1 MNAIISYKVRKM
13 AKGFLPFYLFALL
26 PFMTS
31 CSDFLEIEPLN
42 EIVLENF
49 WNEKADVND
58 IIAGCY
64 SGMQSDAMIRRMII
78 WGEARSENIGA
89 GLNSTNDANLLNV
102 LNENI
107 MATNGY
113 TTWDGFYN
121 IINRCNTVIKYAPQ
135 VAANDPSYTESELQ
149 ANIAEMVALRSLC
162 YFYLIR
168 TFRDVPY
175 STEAFT
181 DDDQKFDLPATKFDT
196 VLDSLINDLENVK
209 DQAVKYYPTTTPLY
223 QTGRITQDAIHAMLC
238 EMYLWKKDYQKCIY
252 YADLVINSKKTIA
265 EEIIAQGGS
274 LGYYSGITG
283 SGTSAFERYNGYPLV
298 SEVIMSGVYGN
309 AYSTLFGYD
318 VESERAQARQ
328 EIIFQLVFKDDPVGN
343 SMPSNSAINTFYGNA
358 SVARGYLAPSDYLF
372 DDIAKE
378 SGRTIFADKN
388 KNIDARMYESC
399 NKFFK
404 SINKYTTTS
413 VQISA
418 AGTSSSPSN
427 ISYFNIYSDGNNG
440 ANWVIYRLTDIMLLK
455 AEALTQTMREGSD
468 NETIAYNTP
477 ILAQAFSLVNAIN
490 KRAVCQTTLQDT
502 LVATDYSTKAQ
513 MEELV
518 LQERQREL
526 MFEGKRW
533 YDLVR
538 RSQRDGNTQTLVNAA
553 LRKVTSGG
561 SLIQNKLTKMDA
573 IYWPYNNDEIK
584 VNKNLVQNP
593 AFSSGED
600 NNYQKTN

>member
-1 MNAIISYKVRKM
+1 MITKINNILLRK
-13 AKGFLPFYLFALL
+13 AGLVCCGIVTILGLF
-26 PFMTS
+26 TS
-31 CSDFLEIEPLN
+31 CDKFLDIEPLN
-42 EIVLENF
+42 EIVQDNF
-49 WNEKADVND
+49 WNEKADVD
-58 IIAGCY
+58 GIIAGCY
-64 SGMQSDAMIRRMII
+64 SGLQSDALVRRMII

-89 GLNSTNDANLLNV
+89 GLNSTDDANLMNV

-107 MATNGY
+107 MATNDY
-113 TTWDGFYN
+113 TAWNGFYD

-135 VAANDPSYTESELQ
+135 VAASDPSYTESELQ

-181 DDDQKFDLPATKFDT
+181 DDDQKFDLPATKFDEI
-196 VLDSLINDLENVK
+196 LDMLINDLESVK
-209 DQAVKYYPTTTPLY
+209 GQAVKYYPTTTPLY

-252 YADLVINSKKTIA
+252 YADLVIASKKAMA
-265 EEIIAQGGS
+265 EEIQASGGG
-274 LGYYSGITG
+274 LGGLTYGSTG
-283 SGTSAFERYNGYPLV
+283 SGNGTFERFNGYPLV
-298 SEVIMSGVYGN
+298 NELVQSGYYGN
-309 AYSTLFGYD
+309 AYATLFGKD
-318 VESERAQARQ
+318 VELSTAQARQ
-328 EIIFQLVFKDDPVGN
+328 EIIFQLVFKDDPNNN
-343 SMPSNSAINTFYGNA
+343 SMPANSAVNVFYGNA
-358 SVARGYLAPSDYLF
+358 SVLRGYLAPSDYLI

-388 KNIDARMYESC
+388 KNIDARIYENC
-399 NKFFK
+399 NIAAK
-404 SINKYTTTS
+404 SISKFTT
-413 VQISA
+413 QRIIIQA
-418 AGTSSSPSN
+418 AGSTSKPTA
-427 ISYFNIYSDGNNG
+427 IAYEQIYSDGNNG
-440 ANWVIYRLTDIMLLK
+440 SNWIIYRLTDIMLLK
-455 AEALTQTMREGSD
+455 AEALVQTMREGSD
-468 NETIAYNTP
+468 NETVAYNKP
-477 ILAQAFSLVNAIN
+477 ILAQTFSLVNAVN

-502 LVATDYSTKAQ
+502 LVATDYNTKSQ

-538 RSQRDGNTQTLVNAA
+538 RSQRDGNTKTLINAV
-553 LRKVTSGG
+553 LRKVTTGG
-561 SLIQNKLTKMDA
+561 SFIQNKLTKMDA

-584 VNKNLVQNP
+584 VNKNLHQNS

-600 NNYQKTN
+600 GNYQKSN

>member
-1 MNAIISYKVRKM
+1 M
-13 AKGFLPFYLFALL
+13 AEGFLPFYLFTLL
-26 PFMTS
+26 PLLTG

-49 WNEKADVND
+49 WNEKADVD
-58 IIAGCY
+58 GIIAGCY
-64 SGMQSDAMIRRMII
+64 SGLQADGLVRRMII

-89 GLNSTNDANLLNV
+89 GLNSTDDANLLNV

-113 TTWDGFYN
+113 TSWDGFYN
-121 IINRCNTVIKYAPQ
+121 IINRCNTVIKYAPG
-135 VAANDPSYTESELQ
+135 VAATDPSYSESELR

-175 STEAFT
+175 STEAYT
-181 DDDQKFDLPATKFDT
+181 DDDQKFDLPATKFDA

-209 DQAVKYYPTTTPLY
+209 GQAVKYYPTTTPLY

-252 YADLVINSKKTIA
+252 YADLVIASKKAMA
-265 EEIIAQGGS
+265 EEILAMGGTS
-274 LGYYSGITG
+274 NYYGTTSGI
-283 SGTSAFERYNGYPLV
+283 GTNAFERYNGYPLV
-298 SEVIMSGVYGN
+298 NEQVMSGYYGN
-309 AYSTLFGYD
+309 AYGTLFGAD

-328 EIIFQLVFKDDPVGN
+328 EIIFQLVFKDDPNNN
-343 SMPSNSAINTFYGNA
+343 SMPANSAVNVFYGNA
-358 SVARGYLAPSDYLF
+358 SVARGYLAPSDYVL

-378 SGRTIFADKN
+378 SGRTIFADRN
-388 KNIDARMYESC
+388 KNIDARIYENC
-399 NKFFK
+399 NKAFK
-404 SINKYTTTS
+404 SINKYTSQS
-413 VQISA
+413 VLIQA
-418 AGTSSSPSN
+418 AGTSSSPTS
-427 ISYFNIYSDGNNG
+427 ITYGMIYTDGNNG
-440 ANWVIYRLTDIMLLK
+440 SNWVIYRLTDIMLLK
-455 AEALTQTMREGSD
+455 AEALAQTMREGSD
-468 NETIAYNTP
+468 NETIAFNAP
-477 ILAQAFSLVNAIN
+477 ILAQAFNLVSAVN
-490 KRAVCQTTLQDT
+490 KRAICQTNLQDT
-502 LVATDYSTKAQ
+502 LMPTDYNTKSQ
-513 MEELV
+513 IEELI

-538 RSQRDGNTQTLVNAA
+538 RSQRDGNTQILVNAA
-553 LRKVTSGG
+553 LRKVTTGS

-573 IYWPYNNDEIK
+573 IFWPYNNDEIK

-600 NNYQKTN
+600 NSYQKN

>member
-113 TTWDGFYN
+113 TSWDGFYN

-181 DDDQKFDLPATKFDT
+181 DDDQKFDLPATKFDA
-196 VLDSLINDLENVK
+196 VLDSLINDLERVK

-265 EEIIAQGGS
+265 ENIIAQGGS
-274 LGYYSGITG
+274 LGYHSGATG
-283 SGTSAFERYNGYPLV
+283 SSSNIFERYNGYPLV

-328 EIIFQLVFKDDPVGN
+328 EIVFQLVFKDDPTGN
-343 SMPSNSAINTFYGNA
+343 SMPANSAINTFYGNA
-358 SVARGYLAPSDYLF
+358 SVARGYLAPSDYLL

-388 KNIDARMYESC
+388 KSIDARMYENC
-399 NKFFK
+399 NKSFK

-418 AGTSSSPSN
+418 AGTSSSPST
-427 ISYFNIYSDGNNG
+427 ISYVNIYSDGNNG
-440 ANWVIYRLTDIMLLK
+440 SNWVIYRLTDIMLLK

-490 KRAVCQTTLQDT
+490 KRAVCQATLQDT

>member
-1 MNAIISYKVRKM
+1 M
-13 AKGFLPFYLFALL
+13 AKGFLPFYLFTLL

-64 SGMQSDAMIRRMII
+64 SGLQADGLISRLII
-78 WGEARSENIGA
+78 WGEARSEDMGA
-89 GLNSTNDANLLNV
+89 GLNSTDDVNLLNV

-107 MATNGY
+107 LATNGY
-113 TTWDGFYN
+113 TAWDGFYN

-135 VAANDPSYTESELQ
+135 VAESDPSYSESELK

-175 STEAFT
+175 STQAFT
-181 DDDQKFDLPATKFDT
+181 DDDQKFDLPATKFDA
-196 VLDSLINDLENVK
+196 VLDSLINDLERVRT
-209 DQAVKYYPTTTPLY
+209 QAVKYYPTTTPLY
-223 QTGRITQDAIHAMLC
+223 QTGRITQDAISAMLC

-252 YADLVINSKKTIA
+252 YADLVIESKKAIA
-265 EEIIAQGGS
+265 EEIQSMGAIGS
-274 LGYYSGITG
+274 YTSSSTG
-283 SGTSAFERYNGYPLV
+283 SGNPFERFNGFPLV
-298 SEVIMSGVYGN
+298 SEQVMSGYYGN
-309 AYSTLFGYD
+309 AYASLFGQD

-328 EIIFQLVFKDDPVGN
+328 EIIFQLVFKDDPTN
-343 SMPSNSAINTFYGNA
+343 SSMPSNSAVSRLYGNA
-358 SVARGYLAPSDYLF
+358 NVGRGYLAPSDYLL

-388 KNIDARMYESC
+388 KNIDARIYEDC
-399 NKFFK
+399 HIVNKG
-404 SINKYTTTS
+404 INKYTTPS
-413 VQISA
+413 VLIQA
-418 AGTSSSPSN
+418 AGTASSPTAITYGMQYN
-427 ISYFNIYSDGNNG
+427 DGNCG

-455 AEALTQTMREGSD
+455 AEALAQTLREGSD
-468 NETIAYNTP
+468 GDAIAYNAP
-477 ILAQAFSLVNAIN
+477 ILAQAFSLVNAVN
-490 KRAVCQTTLQDT
+490 KRALCQATLQDT
-502 LVATDYSTKAQ
+502 LVATDYSTKSQ

-553 LRKVTSGG
+553 LRKVTSNS

-600 NNYQKTN
+600 SNYQKTN

>member
-196 VLDSLINDLENVK
+196 VLDSLINDLESVK
-209 DQAVKYYPTTTPLY
+209 GQAVKYYPTTTPLY

-252 YADLVINSKKTIA
+252 YADLVINSKKAIA

-283 SGTSAFERYNGYPLV
+283 SSTNAFERYNGYPLV

-399 NKFFK
+399 NKLFK

-418 AGTSSSPSN
+418 AGTSSSPST

>member
-1 MNAIISYKVRKM
+1 M
-13 AKGFLPFYLFALL
+13 AKRFLPFYLFALL
-26 PFMTS
+26 PFTTS

-113 TTWDGFYN
+113 TSWDGFYN

-181 DDDQKFDLPATKFDT
+181 DDDQKFDLPATKFDV
-196 VLDSLINDLENVK
+196 VLDSLINDLERVK

-252 YADLVINSKKTIA
+252 YADLVINSKKTD
-265 EEIIAQGGS
+265 
-274 LGYYSGITG
+274 
-283 SGTSAFERYNGYPLV
+283 R
-298 SEVIMSGVYGN
+298 
-309 AYSTLFGYD
+309 
-318 VESERAQARQ
+318 
-328 EIIFQLVFKDDPVGN
+328 K
-343 SMPSNSAINTFYGNA
+343 
-358 SVARGYLAPSDYLF
+358 SV
-372 DDIAKE
+372 
-378 SGRTIFADKN
+378 
-388 KNIDARMYESC
+388 
-399 NKFFK
+399 
-404 SINKYTTTS
+404 
-413 VQISA
+413 V
-418 AGTSSSPSN
+418 
-427 ISYFNIYSDGNNG
+427 
-440 ANWVIYRLTDIMLLK
+440 
-455 AEALTQTMREGSD
+455 
-468 NETIAYNTP
+468 
-477 ILAQAFSLVNAIN
+477 
-490 KRAVCQTTLQDT
+490 
-502 LVATDYSTKAQ
+502 
-513 MEELV
+513 
-518 LQERQREL
+518 
-526 MFEGKRW
+526 
-533 YDLVR
+533 
-538 RSQRDGNTQTLVNAA
+538 
-553 LRKVTSGG
+553 
-561 SLIQNKLTKMDA
+561 
-573 IYWPYNNDEIK
+573 
-584 VNKNLVQNP
+584 
-593 AFSSGED
+593 
-600 NNYQKTN
+600 

>member
-113 TTWDGFYN
+113 TSWDGFYN

-181 DDDQKFDLPATKFDT
+181 DDDQKFDLPATKFDV
-196 VLDSLINDLENVK
+196 VLDSLINDLERIK
-209 DQAVKYYPTTTPLY
+209 GQAVKYYPTTTPLY

-265 EEIIAQGGS
+265 EEILAQGGS
-274 LGYYSGITG
+274 LGYHSGPTG
-283 SGTSAFERYNGYPLV
+283 SSSNIFERYNGYPLV

-328 EIIFQLVFKDDPVGN
+328 EIVFQLVFKDDPTGS
-343 SMPSNSAINTFYGNA
+343 SMPANSAINTFYGNA
-358 SVARGYLAPSDYLF
+358 SVARGYLAPSDYLL

-388 KNIDARMYESC
+388 KSIDARMYENC
-399 NKFFK
+399 NKLFK
-404 SINKYTTTS
+404 SINKYTTSS

-418 AGTSSSPSN
+418 AGTSSSPSS
-427 ISYFNIYSDGNNG
+427 IAYFNMYSDGNNG

-490 KRAVCQTTLQDT
+490 KRAVCQATLQDT

>member
-1 MNAIISYKVRKM
+1 MITNINNIIRRAGTVCC
-13 AKGFLPFYLFALL
+13 GFAAAAGLL
-26 PFMTS
+26 TS
-31 CSDFLEIEPLN
+31 CSDFLDIEPLN

-49 WNEKADVND
+49 WNEKADVD
-58 IIAGCY
+58 GIIAGCY
-64 SGMQSDAMIRRMII
+64 SGLQSDALVRRMII
-78 WGEARSENIGA
+78 WGEVRSENIGA
-89 GLNSTNDANLLNV
+89 GLNSTDDANLLNV

-113 TTWDGFYN
+113 TSWDGFYN
-121 IINRCNTVIKYAPQ
+121 IINRCNTVIKYAPR
-135 VAANDPSYTESELQ
+135 VADNDPSYTDSELQ

-181 DDDQKFDLPATKFDT
+181 DDDQKFDLPATKFDA
-196 VLDSLINDLENVK
+196 VLDSLINDLESVK
-209 DQAVKYYPTTTPLY
+209 GQAVKYYPTTTPLY

-252 YADLVINSKKTIA
+252 YADLVIASKKTMA
-265 EEIIAQGGS
+265 EEIQAMGG
-274 LGYYSGITG
+274 
-283 SGTSAFERYNGYPLV
+283 GTSGYLSGSSSTGTGTFDRYNGFPLV
-298 SEVIMSGVYGN
+298 SEQVMSGYYGN
-309 AYSTLFGYD
+309 AYSALFGSD

-328 EIIFQLVFKDDPVGN
+328 EIIFQLIFKDDPSGN
-343 SMPSNSAINTFYGNA
+343 NMLSNSAVNVFYGHTN
-358 SVARGYLAPSDYLF
+358 VLRGYLAPSDYLI

-388 KNIDARMYESC
+388 KNIDARIYENC
-399 NKFFK
+399 NKLYK
-404 SINKYTTTS
+404 RINKYTTQS
-413 VQISA
+413 VLIQA
-418 AGTSSSPSN
+418 AGTSSSPTSVTYN
-427 ISYFNIYSDGNNG
+427 NLYSDGNNG

-455 AEALTQTMREGSD
+455 AEALAQTMREGSD
-468 NETIAYNTP
+468 NETIAFNAP
-477 ILAQAFSLVNAIN
+477 ILAQAFRLVNAVN
-490 KRAVCQTTLQDT
+490 KRSVCQTTLQDT
-502 LVATDYSTKAQ
+502 LVATDYNTKSQ

-553 LRKVTSGG
+553 LRKVTTGS

-584 VNKNLVQNP
+584 VNKHLVQNP

-600 NNYQKTN
+600 NNYQQN

>member
-89 GLNSTNDANLLNV
+89 GLNSTDDANLLNV

-113 TTWDGFYN
+113 TSWDGFYN

-181 DDDQKFDLPATKFDT
+181 DDDQKFDLPATKFDA
-196 VLDSLINDLENVK
+196 VLDSLINDLERVK

-265 EEIIAQGGS
+265 ENIIAQGGS
-274 LGYYSGITG
+274 LGYYSGTTG
-283 SGTSAFERYNGYPLV
+283 SSTTAFERYNGYPLV
-298 SEVIMSGVYGN
+298 SEVIMSGLYGN

-328 EIIFQLVFKDDPVGN
+328 EIVFQLVFKDDPTGS
-343 SMPSNSAINTFYGNA
+343 SMPANSAINTFYGNA
-358 SVARGYLAPSDYLF
+358 SVARGYLAPSDYLL

-388 KNIDARMYESC
+388 KNVDARMYENC
-399 NKFFK
+399 NKLFK
-404 SINKYTTTS
+404 SINKYTTSS

-418 AGTSSSPSN
+418 AGTSSSPSS
-427 ISYFNIYSDGNNG
+427 IAYFNMYSDGNNG

-490 KRAVCQTTLQDT
+490 KRAVCQATLQDT

>member
-1 MNAIISYKVRKM
+1 M
-13 AKGFLPFYLFALL
+13 AKGFLPFYLFTLL

-31 CSDFLEIEPLN
+31 CSKFLEIEPLN

-49 WNEKADVND
+49 WNEKADVD
-58 IIAGCY
+58 GIIAGCY
-64 SGMQSDAMIRRMII
+64 SGLQTDAVVSRMII

-89 GLNSTNDANLLNV
+89 GLNSNNDVNLLNV

-113 TTWDGFYN
+113 TTWEGFYN

-135 VAANDPSYTESELQ
+135 VAASDPSYSESELQ

-168 TFRDVPY
+168 TFRDVPF

-181 DDDQKFDLPATKFDT
+181 DDNQKFDLPATKFDD
-196 VLDSLINDLENVK
+196 VLDSLINDLERVK
-209 DQAVKYYPTTTPLY
+209 GQAVKYYPTTTPLY

-238 EMYLWKKDYQKCIY
+238 EMYLWKKDYERCIY
-252 YADLVINSKKTIA
+252 YADLVIESKKTIA
-265 EEIIAQGGS
+265 EELLAMGSIGGYIGS
-274 LGYYSGITG
+274 STSSG
-283 SGTSAFERYNGYPLV
+283 SSAFERYNGYPLV
-298 SEVIMSGVYGN
+298 SEQLMSGYYGN
-309 AYSTLFGYD
+309 AYGTLFGSD

-328 EIIFQLVFKDDPVGN
+328 EIIFQLVFKDDPSSN
-343 SMPSNSAINTFYGNA
+343 SMPSNSAISRLYGNA
-358 SVARGYLAPSDYLF
+358 NTGRGYMAPSDYLF

-378 SGRTIFADKN
+378 SGRTIFDDRN
-388 KNIDARMYESC
+388 KNIDARLYENC
-399 NKFFK
+399 NKAFK
-404 SINKYTTTS
+404 SINKYTTRGL
-413 VQISA
+413 QINA
-418 AGTSSSPSN
+418 AGTSSKPTS
-427 ISYFNIYSDGNNG
+427 IAYFDMYSDGNNG
-440 ANWVIYRLTDIMLLK
+440 SNWVIYRLTDIMLLK
-455 AEALTQTMREGSD
+455 AEALTQMLREGSD

-477 ILAQAFSLVNAIN
+477 ILAQAFRLVNAIN
-490 KRAVCQTTLQDT
+490 KRSVCQTTLQDT
-502 LVATDYSTKAQ
+502 LVANDFNTKSK

-561 SLIQNKLTKMDA
+561 SLIQNKLSKMDA

-584 VNKNLVQNP
+584 VNKHLVQNT

-600 NNYQKTN
+600 KNYQKTN

>member
-1 MNAIISYKVRKM
+1 MITKINNMIRRAATVCCGV
-13 AKGFLPFYLFALL
+13 AAAAAPL
-26 PFMTS
+26 TS

-42 EIVLENF
+42 EIVLDNF
-49 WNEKADVND
+49 WNEKADVD
-58 IIAGCY
+58 GIIAGCY
-64 SGMQSDAMIRRMII
+64 SGLQDDGLVRRMII

-89 GLNSTNDANLLNV
+89 GLNSTNDVNLMNV

-107 MATNGY
+107 MATNAY

-135 VAANDPSYTESELQ
+135 VAASDPSYTDSELQ

-181 DDDQKFDLPATKFDT
+181 DDNQTFDLPATKFEQ
-196 VLDSLINDLENVK
+196 VLDSLIGDLERVK
-209 DQAVKYYPTTTPLY
+209 GQAVKYYPTTQPLY

-238 EMYLWKKDYQKCIY
+238 EMYLWKKDYERCIY
-252 YADLVINSKKTIA
+252 YADQVIASKKAMA
-265 EEIIAQGGS
+265 EEIQAMGGGS
-274 LGYYSGITG
+274 GRLIGGSSS
-283 SGTSAFERYNGYPLV
+283 SGTSAFERTNGFPLV
-298 SEVIMSGVYGN
+298 SEQVMSGYYGN
-309 AYSTLFGYD
+309 AYNTLFGAD
-318 VESERAQARQ
+318 VESERAEARQ
-328 EIIFQLVFKDDPVGN
+328 EIIFQLVFKDDPSGN
-343 SMPSNSAINTFYGNA
+343 SMPANSAVNVFYGNF
-358 SVARGYLAPSDYLF
+358 SVDRGYLAPSDYVI

-378 SGRTIFADKN
+378 SGRTIFADRN
-388 KNIDARMYESC
+388 KNIDARLYENC
-399 NKFFK
+399 NSRAKAI
-404 SINKYTTTS
+404 SKYVTTS
-413 VQISA
+413 VTIQA
-418 AGTSSSPSN
+418 AGTASSPTATGYGSR
-427 ISYFNIYSDGNNG
+427 YSDGNNG
-440 ANWVIYRLTDIMLLK
+440 SNWVIYRLSDIMLLK
-455 AEALTQTMREGSD
+455 AEALAQQLREGSD
-468 NETIAYNTP
+468 AETIAYNTP
-477 ILAQAFSLVNAIN
+477 ILAQAFSLVNAVN
-490 KRAVCQTTLQDT
+490 KRAVCQATLQDT
-502 LVATDYSTKAQ
+502 LVATDYNTKAQ

-553 LRKVTSGG
+553 LRKVTTGG

-600 NNYQKTN
+600 GNYQKTN

>member
-1 MNAIISYKVRKM
+1 MKFMMTNRIYNKVMAGVISY
-13 AKGFLPFYLFALL
+13 LL
-26 PFMTS
+26 PLTSYFFVS

-42 EIVLENF
+42 DIVLNNF
-49 WNEKADVND
+49 WNEKADVD
-58 IIAGCY
+58 GIIAGCY

-78 WGEARSENIGA
+78 WGEARSENIAA

-113 TTWDGFYN
+113 TSWECFYN

-135 VAANDPSYTESELQ
+135 VAANDPSYTDSELQ

-175 STEAFT
+175 STEAYT
-181 DDDQKFDLPATKFDT
+181 GIDQKMDLPATKFDV
-196 VLDSLINDLENVK
+196 VLDSLINDLERVK
-209 DQAVKYYPTTTPLY
+209 GQAVKYYPSTTPLY
-223 QTGRITQDAIHAMLC
+223 QTGHITQDAIHAMLC
-238 EMYLWKKDYQKCIY
+238 EMYLWKKDYQQCIN
-252 YADLVINSKKTIA
+252 YADKVIASKKTMA
-265 EEIIAQGGS
+265 EEILAMSGGS
-274 LGYYSGITG
+274 GSSLGGSTG
-283 SGTSAFERYNGYPLV
+283 SSSTTAFERYNGFPLV
-298 SEVIMSGVYGN
+298 SEQVTSGFYGN
-309 AYSTLFGYD
+309 AYSTLFGRD
-318 VESERAQARQ
+318 VESEQAKARQ
-328 EIIFQLVFKDDPVGN
+328 EIIFQLVFKDDPSSN
-343 SMPSNSAINTFYGNA
+343 SMLANSAVNVFYGNA
-358 SVARGYLAPSDYLF
+358 SALRGYLAPSDYVI

-388 KNIDARMYESC
+388 KNIDARIYENC
-399 NKFFK
+399 NILTK
-404 SINKYTTTS
+404 SINKYTS
-413 VQISA
+413 QQVLIQA
-418 AGTSSSPSN
+418 AGSSSSPMS
-427 ISYFNIYSDGNNG
+427 ISYSGIYADGNNG

-455 AEALTQTMREGSD
+455 AEALAQTMREGSD
-468 NETIAYNTP
+468 NETVAYNAP
-477 ILAQAFSLVNAIN
+477 ILAQAFSLINAVN
-490 KRAVCQTTLQDT
+490 KRAICQTTLQDT
-502 LVATDYSTKAQ
+502 LVATDYNTKSQ

-518 LQERQREL
+518 LRERQREL

-538 RSQRDGNTQTLVNAA
+538 RSQRDGNTRTLVSAA
-553 LRKVTSGG
+553 LRKVTTGS

-600 NNYQKTN
+600 SSYQ

>member
-113 TTWDGFYN
+113 TSWDGFYN

-181 DDDQKFDLPATKFDT
+181 DDDQKFDLPATKFDA
-196 VLDSLINDLENVK
+196 VLDSLINDLERVK

-265 EEIIAQGGS
+265 ENIIAQGGS
-274 LGYYSGITG
+274 LGYHSGATG
-283 SGTSAFERYNGYPLV
+283 SSSNIFERYNGYPLV

-328 EIIFQLVFKDDPVGN
+328 EIIFQLVFKDDPTGN
-343 SMPSNSAINTFYGNA
+343 SMPANSAINTFYGNA
-358 SVARGYLAPSDYLF
+358 SVARGYLAPSDYLL

-388 KNIDARMYESC
+388 KSIDARMYENC
-399 NKFFK
+399 NKSFK

-418 AGTSSSPSN
+418 AGTSSSPST
-427 ISYFNIYSDGNNG
+427 ISYVNIYSDGNNG
-440 ANWVIYRLTDIMLLK
+440 SNWVIYRLTDIMLLK

-490 KRAVCQTTLQDT
+490 KRAVCQATLQDT

>member
-1 MNAIISYKVRKM
+1 MITKINIILRKVGSVCCGM
-13 AKGFLPFYLFALL
+13 AATLGLL
-26 PFMTS
+26 TS
-31 CSDFLEIEPLN
+31 CSDFLEIEPLS

-49 WNEKADVND
+49 WNEKADVD
-58 IIAGCY
+58 GIIAGCY
-64 SGMQSDAMIRRMII
+64 SGMQADGLVRRMII

-89 GLNSTNDANLLNV
+89 GLNSTDDANLLNV

-113 TTWDGFYN
+113 TSWDGFYN

-135 VAANDPSYTESELQ
+135 VAASDPSYSESELQ
-149 ANIAEMVALRSLC
+149 AHIAEMVALRSLC

-181 DDDQKFDLPATKFDT
+181 DDDQKFDLPATKFDV
-196 VLDSLINDLENVK
+196 VLDSLINDLERVK
-209 DQAVKYYPTTTPLY
+209 GQAVKYYPTTTPLY

-252 YADLVINSKKTIA
+252 YADLVIASKKSIA
-265 EEIIAQGGS
+265 EEIQAMGGGTG
-274 LGYYSGITG
+274 GYMTG
-283 SGTSAFERYNGYPLV
+283 SSGSSTSTFERYNGFPLV
-298 SEVIMSGVYGN
+298 SEQVMSGIYGN
-309 AYSTLFGYD
+309 AYATLFGQD

-328 EIIFQLVFKDDPVGN
+328 EIIFQLVFKDDPSGN
-343 SMPSNSAINTFYGNA
+343 NMPANSAINVFYGNA
-358 SVARGYLAPSDYLF
+358 SVARGYLAPSDYLI

-388 KNIDARMYESC
+388 KNIDARLYENC
-399 NKFFK
+399 NSRSK
-404 SINKYTTTS
+404 SISKYTTQS
-413 VQISA
+413 VLIQA
-418 AGTSSSPSN
+418 AGTSSSPTAL
-427 ISYFNIYSDGNNG
+427 SYSSLYSDGNNG
-440 ANWVIYRLTDIMLLK
+440 SNWVIYRLTDIMLLK
-455 AEALTQTMREGSD
+455 AEALAQTLREGSD

-477 ILAQAFSLVNAIN
+477 ILAQAFSLVNAVN
-490 KRAVCQTTLQDT
+490 KRAICQTTLQDT
-502 LVATDYSTKAQ
+502 LVATDYNTKSQ

-518 LQERQREL
+518 MQERQREL

-538 RSQRDGNTQTLVNAA
+538 SSQRDGNTQTLVNAA
-553 LRKVTSGG
+553 LRKVTTGS

-600 NNYQKTN
+600 NSYQKTN